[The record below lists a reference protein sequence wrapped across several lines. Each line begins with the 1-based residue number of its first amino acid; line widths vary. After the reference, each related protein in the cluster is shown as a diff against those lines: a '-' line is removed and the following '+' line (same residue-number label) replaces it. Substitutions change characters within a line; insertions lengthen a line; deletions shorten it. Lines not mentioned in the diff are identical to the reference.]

1 MSRVGTGLGTSRST
15 PTDVRHRGNVDRRR
29 QSRTV
34 PCAGG
39 APAHLPASAPV
50 SVHRRGSAHA
60 TLIVDDE
67 APARAKIR
75 RLLTAQSD
83 VGIVGEATTG
93 RDALALIKRTQPDIV
108 FLDIQMPHLD
118 GFGVLDALGRMCAVR
133 RVRDGE

>member
-1 MSRVGTGLGTSRST
+1 
-15 PTDVRHRGNVDRRR
+15 
-29 QSRTV
+29 
-34 PCAGG
+34 
-39 APAHLPASAPV
+39 
-50 SVHRRGSAHA
+50 
-60 TLIVDDE
+60 
-67 APARAKIR
+67 
-75 RLLTAQSD
+75 LTAQSD